1 MVCRAAGFP
10 KPANQSFF
18 FCLEVVIV
26 KAKLLLVSWLL
37 LALVGCGGDGG
48 KALSPAQGTVKYNG
62 QPVAGASVSFMFDNG
77 AEVAAGSTDA
87 SGKFTLTTGG
97 RSGAPIGNAKVVIS
111 KMTGGVTAGVNTDQ
125 MKPEDM
131 RKMQMAAQTDAAN
144 AAPKN
149 ELPAK
154 FGDVKSTPLVAN
166 VVKGGA
172 TENSFEFN
180 LTD

>member
-1 MVCRAAGFP
+1 M
-10 KPANQSFF
+10 
-18 FCLEVVIV
+18 
-26 KAKLLLVSWLL
+26 KAKLLLVGWLL
-37 LALVGCGGDGG
+37 VTLVGCGGEGG

-62 QPVAGASVSFMFDNG
+62 QPVSGASVSFLFDNG

-97 RSGAPIGNAKVVIS
+97 RSGAPIGDAKVVIS
-111 KMTGGVTAGVNTDQ
+111 KITGGTTAGVNTDQ
-125 MKPEDM
+125 MTPDDM
-131 RKMQMAAQTDAAN
+131 RKMQMAAQTDPAN
-144 AAPKN
+144 SAPKN

-154 FGDVKSTPLVAN
+154 FADVKTSPLVAN